1 MTIANIAINMPL
13 NERKL
18 MNNNGHNVRKSLSAT
33 VLLQIESASQNRK
46 KFADLIKKIACLAF

>member
-1 MTIANIAINMPL
+1 MPL

-18 MNNNGHNVRKSLSAT
+18 MNNNEQDVRKSLSAT
-33 VLLQIESASQNRK
+33 VLLQVECASQNHE

>member
-1 MTIANIAINMPL
+1 MPL

-18 MNNNGHNVRKSLSAT
+18 MNNIEHDVRKSLNAT
-33 VLLQIESASQNRK
+33 VLLEVESASQNHK